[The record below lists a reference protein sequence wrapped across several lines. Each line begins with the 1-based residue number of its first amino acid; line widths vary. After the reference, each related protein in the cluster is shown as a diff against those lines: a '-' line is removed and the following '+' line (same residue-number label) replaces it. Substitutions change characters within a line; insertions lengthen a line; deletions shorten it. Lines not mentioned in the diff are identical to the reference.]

1 MKRLNLIACL
11 LLVFSGFLLSIN
23 PYRAIAQTRIGDLV
37 RVENADD
44 IELIGYGLVTGLD
57 RTGDRT
63 VSRRGSAFTVQSI
76 ANMLTNFGIDVDPDH
91 MRTRNVAAVMVTAT
105 LSPYNAPGSNVD
117 VTVSSLGDASSLTG
131 GVLLQTPL
139 MDPDNQEVYVK
150 AQGSLVTGGVTAEVP
165 GARVGRGQSLAGT
178 IPGGGNVIDN
188 EIFEPDGNQPAR
200 LIMKKPNYQNS
211 QRIANEINET
221 FETDL
226 ARVINA
232 GMVEVQWPD
241 GFTDIGDLN
250 FFISEIL
257 ELEISVDT
265 PARVVINE
273 RTGTVVAGGNTL
285 INEVLVAH
293 GAVQIQTQVT
303 PFVAQPPPLTEGE
316 TIVGDIP
323 EVALGEQRA
332 QTMHLETETT
342 VADLAATLNTLG
354 FTSRDI
360 ISIFQAIDRAGAL
373 KGELIIM

>member
-1 MKRLNLIACL
+1 MIKSSNITSSVL
-11 LLVFSGFLLSIN
+11 LLSVLLLIVALQ
-23 PYRAIAQTRIGDLV
+23 PAQAQTRVGDLV
-37 RVENADD
+37 SVENAND

-76 ANMLTNFGIDVDPDH
+76 ANMLTNFGIDVDPDM

-105 LSPYNAPGSNVD
+105 INPYNAPGSEVD

-139 MDPDNQEVYVK
+139 MDPDNQEVMAK

-178 IPGGGNVIDN
+178 IPGGGNVVDN
-188 EIFEPDGNQPAR
+188 EIFEPDGSEPLR
-200 LIMKKPNYQNS
+200 LIMKKPNHQNS
-211 QRIANEINET
+211 QRIVDEINGS
-221 FETDL
+221 FEEDL

-232 GMVEVQWPD
+232 GLVEIEWPD
-241 GFTDIGDLN
+241 GFDDVGDLN
-250 FFISEIL
+250 FFKSEIM
-257 ELEISVDT
+257 ELEITADT
-265 PARVVINE
+265 PARIVINE
-273 RTGTVVAGGNTL
+273 RTGTVVAGGNSV

-303 PFVAQPPPLTEGE
+303 PFVSQPPPLTDGE
-316 TIVGDIP
+316 TVTGEIP
-323 EVALGEQRA
+323 EAGLGEQRA
-332 QTMHLETETT
+332 QTMLLEPETT
-342 VADLAATLNTLG
+342 VSDLASTLNTLG

-373 KGELIIM
+373 QGELIIM

>member
-1 MKRLNLIACL
+1 MKLLTNIAIPVL
-11 LLVFSGFLLSIN
+11 TITAVLLSGIVM
-23 PYRAIAQTRIGDLV
+23 PAEAQTRIGDLV
-37 RVENADD
+37 RVENAND

-76 ANMLTNFGIDVDPDH
+76 ANMLKNFGIDVDPDR

-105 LSPYNAPGSNVD
+105 LNPYHAPGSEVD

-139 MDPDNQEVYVK
+139 MDPDNQEVMVK
-150 AQGSLVTGGVTAEVP
+150 AQGPLVTGGVTAEIP

-178 IPGGGNVIDN
+178 IPGGGNVVDN
-188 EIFEPDGNQPAR
+188 EIFEPDATEPMR
-200 LIMKKPNYQNS
+200 LIMKKPNHQNS
-211 QRIANEINET
+211 QRIATEINGAFDED
-221 FETDL
+221 F

-232 GMVEVQWPD
+232 GLVEIEWPD
-241 GFTDIGDLN
+241 GFDDIGDLN
-250 FFISEIL
+250 FFKSEIMQ
-257 ELEISVDT
+257 LEITADT
-265 PARVVINE
+265 PARIVINE
-273 RTGTVVAGGNTL
+273 RTGTVVAGGNTV

-303 PFVAQPPPLTEGE
+303 PFVSQPPPLTEGE
-316 TIVGDIP
+316 TVVGEIP
-323 EVALGEQRA
+323 EAALGEQRA
-332 QTMHLETETT
+332 QTMLLEPETT
-342 VADLAATLNTLG
+342 VGDLAATLNNLG

-373 KGELIIM
+373 QGELIIM